1 MGTPDKYNSQPAR
14 PNVITACGPSK
25 AMTTPN
31 PMRRHFVATAF
42 VVHDDAVLLHWH
54 RKVKGWLPP
63 GGHVEPN
70 EDPVQAVLREVL
82 EETGLDVDIVP
93 TVSLFQVEDLEQ
105 VQPPVTILIEDIPDD
120 GEGPHKHIDFIYF
133 TVPKEAPRFGT
144 ARLEVVHAENNL
156 QNAPSATNEE
166 GVSEPPPEDVIV
178 LGIAAIDAARRMA
191 ADGR

>member
-1 MGTPDKYNSQPAR
+1 
-14 PNVITACGPSK
+14 
-25 AMTTPN
+25 MTDTQ

-42 VVHDDAVLLHWH
+42 VVYDDAVLLHWH

-63 GGHVEPN
+63 GGHLEPN
-70 EDPVQAVLREVL
+70 EDSVQAVLREVL
-82 EETGLDVDIVP
+82 EETGLDVNVVP
-93 TVSLFQVEDLEQ
+93 TVSPFQVENIEQ

-120 GEGPHKHIDFIYF
+120 SEGPHKHIDFIYF
-133 TVPKEAPRFGT
+133 TVPKEAPDSVPPGWKWFTRKQ
-144 ARLEVVHAENNL
+144 LEDGF
-156 QNAPSATNEE
+156 PATNEE

>member
-1 MGTPDKYNSQPAR
+1 MGTSDKYNSQPAR

-133 TVPKEAPRFGT
+133 TVPKEAPNSAPPGWKWFTRKQ
-144 ARLEVVHAENNL
+144 LEERA
-156 QNAPSATNEE
+156 SATNEE

>member
-1 MGTPDKYNSQPAR
+1 
-14 PNVITACGPSK
+14 
-25 AMTTPN
+25 MTDPQ

-42 VVHDDAVLLHWH
+42 VVYDDAVLLHWH

-70 EDPVQAVLREVL
+70 EDPVQAALREVL

-93 TVSLFQVEDLEQ
+93 TVSLFQVENLEQ

-133 TVPKEAPRFGT
+133 TVPMEPLNSVPPGWKWFTRKQ
-144 ARLEVVHAENNL
+144 LAEG
-156 QNAPSATNEE
+156 AVATNED
-166 GVSEPPPEDVIV
+166 GVAEPPPEDVIV
-178 LGIAAIDAARRMA
+178 LGIAAIDAARRLA
-191 ADGR
+191 ASGR

>member
-1 MGTPDKYNSQPAR
+1 
-14 PNVITACGPSK
+14 
-25 AMTTPN
+25 
-31 PMRRHFVATAF
+31 MRRHFVATAF
-42 VVHDDAVLLHWH
+42 VVYGDAVLLHWH

-82 EETGLDVDIVP
+82 EETGLAVDILP
-93 TVSLFQVEDLEQ
+93 TAPLFRVENLEQ
-105 VQPPVTILIEDIPDD
+105 VQPPVTILIEDITDD

-133 TVPKEAPRFGT
+133 TVPRKAPDSVPAGWQWFTRKQ
-144 ARLEVVHAENNL
+144 LEEGAV
-156 QNAPSATNEE
+156 ATNED
-166 GVSEPPPEDVIV
+166 GIVEPPPEDVLA

>member
-1 MGTPDKYNSQPAR
+1 
-14 PNVITACGPSK
+14 
-25 AMTTPN
+25 MTDPQ

-42 VVHDDAVLLHWH
+42 VVNGDAVLLHWH

-82 EETGLDVDIVP
+82 EETGLDVNIVP
-93 TVSLFQVEDLEQ
+93 TVSLFPVENLEQ

-133 TVPKEAPRFGT
+133 TVPKESPESVPPGWKWFTRKQLSGGA
-144 ARLEVVHAENNL
+144 A
-156 QNAPSATNEE
+156 ATNED
-166 GVSEPPPEDVIV
+166 GVSEPPPDDVIV